1 MADIEEDDGGPMLD
15 EPAGGTGSGKRFEV
29 KKWNAVC
36 VSPVRSCRCWPTN
49 FLFQCWL
56 FLVGWTAMITM

>member
-36 VSPVRSCRCWPTN
+36 ISAFSSHWS
-49 FLFQCWL
+49 
-56 FLVGWTAMITM
+56 